1 MLHPHGT
8 GIVHKQTTHL
18 LSRVGGDAPLHL
30 GRASSSDCVA
40 LRCSS
45 CPPYQNQK
53 ITAPS
58 SQTFVARIGPSGD
71 ERGYMAITGEAT
83 PLITSSYQ
91 TYTTHTYTR
100 TISDVHNTHLHTY
113 THTLLCVSTG
123 RAGWGIAWYINDTLI
138 PELVVQRGQTYTFIV
153 YGGNNPSTPAQ
164 YHPFYITDSIEGGRL
179 LNTAEENQV
188 CLT

>member
-1 MLHPHGT
+1 MFHSHGT
-8 GIVHKQTTHL
+8 GIVHKKTTHL

-30 GRASSSDCVA
+30 GRASSSDCVS

-83 PLITSSYQ
+83 PFITSSYQ

-100 TISDVHNTHLHTY
+100 TLTPSYVCPQVELGGVLPGTSMILSFLSWW
-113 THTLLCVSTG
+113 CSEA
-123 RAGWGIAWYINDTLI
+123 RPI
-138 PELVVQRGQTYTFIV
+138 P
-153 YGGNNPSTPAQ
+153 S
-164 YHPFYITDSIEGGRL
+164 
-179 LNTAEENQV
+179 
-188 CLT
+188 